1 MRRCYAKQVF
11 LKLWQNSQE
20 NTCVGVSLTIK
31 LQAQPA
37 TSLKERL
44 RHRYFPVNFAKF
56 LGTPFTMEH
65 LPVASPKLMLNVGL
79 TQDINSFNY
88 VVRAVQHYTPP
99 DGKQFC
105 IYCCFYMSQ
114 LNNLDISEA
123 ATGTVLSKK
132 LFVKIWNYSQ
142 KTNDVG
148 VPFFARLKT

>member
-1 MRRCYAKQVF
+1 M
-11 LKLWQNSQE
+11 
-20 NTCVGVSLTIK
+20 
-31 LQAQPA
+31 
-37 TSLKERL
+37 
-44 RHRYFPVNFAKF
+44 
-56 LGTPFTMEH
+56 
-65 LPVASPKLMLNVGL
+65 
-79 TQDINSFNY
+79 
-88 VVRAVQHYTPP
+88 RAVQHYTPP

-148 VPFFARLKT
+148 VPFFARLKTWRPATLLKRGSNFSSEDWNFKGTPILKNTSKRLLPFANVLPIFMMFMVNIGWFVKIVLAAFIN

>member
-20 NTCVGVSLTIK
+20 NTCAGVSLIIK

-37 TSLKERL
+37 TSLKKRL

-56 LGTPFTMEH
+56 LGTPFTIEH
-65 LPVASPKLMLNVGL
+65 LAVATPKLMLNVGL
-79 TQDINSFNY
+79 TQDYNSFNY
-88 VVRAVQHYTPP
+88 VVSAVQHYTPP

-105 IYCCFYMSQ
+105 IYCCFYTSQ

-123 ATGTVLSKK
+123 ANGSVLSKK
-132 LFVKIWNYSQ
+132 LFVKIWHYSQ
-142 KTNDVG
+142 ESTDLRVTFLQG
-148 VPFFARLKT
+148 